1 MDNLKTKEDLDKEKQ
16 EDRVSK
22 NFDFMNKSDEDYQ
35 KELDEYAQF
44 PQFKYQQEMF
54 AKQYDDPDKELSRAA
69 KTYSVLHNARSGME
83 ALPAVAGSEIV
94 SLAATPVVAG
104 ILSAAG
110 TRPLARVHN
119 PGGILKNVWYEDE
132 FGNKYKTE
140 QDFFN
145 AKRYAQLKKYDQH
158 TELVGGSKAIYPDIP
173 HVTTAKV
180 PEYTTTKPVL
190 YQNYNNPSVYDRN
203 GKVVYRSIDQSNL
216 GTFKKNETDLKNT
229 VEDLTDDRPFDSSK
243 PTYTTVGKQ
252 LSMQHPRI
260 ANAISNAIKIA
271 KGLGD
276 AATSYGIGAA
286 INKGDDNYN
295 DTLARKYTRDY
306 FYDLPS
312 DSRKKIKEEGL
323 NEEIF
328 NEYVA
333 PFIKFTESNKYAIDE
348 PTLTDMLKNKKF
360 DELKLQYGIDATDW
374 QNADKKTKKKLENYW
389 LTAKNRK
396 RAFEEGR

>member
-1 MDNLKTKEDLDKEKQ
+1 MENNLKTKEDLDKEKQ

-22 NFDFMNKSDEDYQ
+22 NLDFMNKSDEDYQ

-54 AKQYDDPDKELSRAA
+54 AKQYDDQDKELSRAA

-83 ALPAVAGSEIV
+83 ALPAVAGSGIV
-94 SLAATPVVAG
+94 STVATPIIAG
-104 ILSAAG
+104 IMSAAG
-110 TRPLARVHN
+110 RPLARV
-119 PGGILKNVWYEDE
+119 
-132 FGNKYKTE
+132 
-140 QDFFN
+140 
-145 AKRYAQLKKYDQH
+145 
-158 TELVGGSKAIYPDIP
+158 
-173 HVTTAKV
+173 
-180 PEYTTTKPVL
+180 
-190 YQNYNNPSVYDRN
+190 YNGPN
-203 GKVVYRSIDQSNL
+203 GKIKTDYVSLNNGKRFSSKEKDKIIDDYVDLIYADRSYGTETRDVPQFTKDRPIITKYGSEYNKSLAQPNQGNYAKNL
-216 GTFKKNETDLKNT
+216 TDIKGT
-229 VEDLTDDRPFDSSK
+229 VEDLNDATPPKAGSV
-243 PTYTTVGKQ
+243 TNVGKEF
-252 LSMQHPRI
+252 SMTKPKF